1 MVQSAHSRRLLA
13 ATAVLAIIFAGS
25 CSKKDSVTAPPGG
38 SGAKELDSANLAS
51 GAVYRDTFPM
61 ADGSFPY
68 HCKIHGLAMSGTVT
82 VAAGGSASGA
92 VSIIDNAYSPPTLT
106 VVPGAIVI
114 WTNNGNVTHTVTSN

>member
-13 ATAVLAIIFAGS
+13 ATAVLAILFAGS

-82 VAAGGSASGA
+82 VAAGGSADRPRA
-92 VSIIDNAYSPPTLT
+92 EPYALT
-106 VVPGAIVI
+106 VRNAPMRRQA
-114 WTNNGNVTHTVTSN
+114 SSSESKSFA